1 LANAIKPL
9 PVAEPESKVPD
20 GASSVTAPTQATLGF
35 AVLPW
40 GEIFIDGK
48 SQGASPPLRE
58 IRTPPGKHQI
68 EIRNADFPPYR
79 QTVEMEAGSNKTIR
93 HKFK

>member
-1 LANAIKPL
+1 MPDRQPSIAAHT
-9 PVAEPESKVPD
+9 KVPD
-20 GASSVTAPTQATLGF
+20 GQPSIAAPTKATLGF
-35 AVLPW
+35 TVLPW

-58 IRTPPGKHQI
+58 IRLSPGKHQI
-68 EIRNADFPPYR
+68 EIKNADFPPYL
-79 QTVEMEAGSNKTIR
+79 QTVELEAGASKTIR